1 MSDTIGLKIGTAS
14 ASARTIAIIR
24 KYSNDSMGAIK
35 KNIQNRDYVLLFS
48 YTNRSGLKKVMNYHT
63 HAYRMNM
70 VSVRS

>member
-14 ASARTIAIIR
+14 TSARTIAIIR

-48 YTNRSGLKKVMNYHT
+48 GSITFSVCL
-63 HAYRMNM
+63 M
-70 VSVRS
+70 VTGYVRHP